1 MSPAQSAS
9 PAIRIGF
16 SVADEGWNK
25 ALPEAAK
32 VARAAA
38 RRTIKAALMAPTLP
52 WKRLREAKHVA
63 LGITLESDAG
73 LRQLNHDYRAKDKPT
88 NVLSFAALDAGLP
101 PKGVPA
107 DYPWE
112 LGDVVLALGVVR
124 QEAAAQGKTL
134 SQHTCHLVV
143 HGVLHLLGFD
153 HQEDGDARAME
164 NLEREILAGIGWP
177 DPYMLYVK

>member
-1 MSPAQSAS
+1 MSEPA
-9 PAIRIGF
+9 AIRIAF
-16 SVADEGWNK
+16 SVADKGWDK

-38 RRTIKAALMAPTLP
+38 RRTIKAALASEALP
-52 WKRLREAKHVA
+52 WKRLREAAKFS
-63 LGITLESDAG
+63 LGVTLESDAG
-73 LRQLNHDYRAKDKPT
+73 LRQLNHDYRAKNKPT

-101 PKGVPA
+101 PKGIPK

-124 QEAAAQGKTL
+124 DEAKAQGKTL
-134 SQHTCHLVV
+134 SQHYCHLVV

-153 HQEDGDARAME
+153 HEDPGDAKAME
-164 NLEREILAGIGWP
+164 ALERDVLAGLGWP
-177 DPYMLYVK
+177 DPYILK